1 MGSSSGSSFTVLL
14 CTLIGLCALNQCC
27 GVGLEA
33 NVTAQLFVNASKVSA
48 RQIPQSLFGV
58 FFEVLFLHTN
68 KFSYLLH
75 FILLFKRFLKISYF
89 WVPLIR
95 CPLIYTYSSTCSCH
109 SILIRPLLG
118 CIIVNQIATHP
129 IFIAVIK
136 VRSYPI
142 NGLLKLL
149 LI

>member
-33 NVTAQLFVNASKVSA
+33 NMTAQLFVNASKVSA

-75 FILLFKRFLKISYF
+75 FILLFKRFLKILYF

-95 CPLIYTYSSTCSCH
+95 CPLIY
-109 SILIRPLLG
+109 IFVNMLLSF
-118 CIIVNQIATHP
+118 HP
-129 IFIAVIK
+129 YK
-136 VRSYPI
+136 TSVRMHYCKPDSYPPNI
-142 NGLLKLL
+142 YCSY
-149 LI
+149 